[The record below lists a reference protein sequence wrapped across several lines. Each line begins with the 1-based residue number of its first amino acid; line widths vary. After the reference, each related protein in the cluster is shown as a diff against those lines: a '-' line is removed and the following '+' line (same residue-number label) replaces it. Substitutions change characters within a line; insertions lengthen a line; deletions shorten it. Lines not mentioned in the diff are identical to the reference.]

1 MGKKTNSLA
10 EECVGVAMRQLSSSY
25 HHKLQR
31 LHTIRKYR
39 RLYNTQV
46 ERKLRQQFN
55 VPLPVFAGMVDTLQA
70 DLNDELVI
78 EYEYTDPAD
87 YKAIQ
92 KANAAIKKESRSAR
106 PGAQWEH
113 KFQAYRFE
121 KILTGRG
128 VLKFGAEN
136 TDGFK
141 TLLEHVVME
150 DFHCEPTGGG
160 DLENHLF
167 AGQENVM
174 RTRSQLEKGAKDGLY
189 DTEQVKKLTQHGTS
203 GEKSPASFWSGD
215 YDLGNRYRPL
225 GLDPSG
231 NNYVGEEVW
240 HLCEWVLEY
249 KGRRWYLLFDP
260 YSATW
265 VRFEKNSDVCSADYF
280 PWLSSAS
287 HRDEKNFWSK
297 AFADDLYPI
306 ADSVI
311 TLFNQDLT
319 NRSKRN
325 INARAYDRAMF
336 KNPEKLDEAQ
346 YRPDALVPVE
356 TFGGTRRI
364 SEGIYS
370 FDTPEI
376 TGTIDLIDWLQR
388 DTGKQLG
395 VNEMQ
400 QGAAQPAS
408 KKVGVTYAEMTH
420 ISKRLA
426 FTASPFVNMGQQLG
440 QHFLV
445 ALKDYMTE
453 PMSVQLLGETGIEW
467 DVMRRVDLSTKR
479 ALEVTVSSAQ
489 QRNNESDAERA
500 NRMQAFELTAQSEN
514 VNYKMRDELIF
525 REIGGFSEHDIAM
538 LLDPSVDTDKETA
551 AEVSAAI
558 QEIVVRSRKPKRNFN
573 ADRYFV
579 KRLMEFATKH
589 KDTLTRKKFD
599 LLMEYAEEHIPL
611 VRENVEREAKLAA
624 MMERQQ
630 TPLTGPTAPGAT
642 RPQRPTAPGAPAMPQ
657 RPPTAMPQ
665 M

>member
-1 MGKKTNSLA
+1 MGKKINSLA
-10 EECVGVAMRQLSSSY
+10 EEAVNVALRQLQASY
-25 HHKLQR
+25 QHKLPR
-31 LHTIRKYR
+31 VHTIRKYR
-39 RLYNTQV
+39 RLYNTQID
-46 ERKLRQQFN
+46 RKLRQQFN
-55 VPLPVFAGMVDTLQA
+55 VPLPVFAGMIDTLQA
-70 DLNDELVI
+70 DLNDELII
-78 EYEYTDPAD
+78 EYKYTDPAD
-87 YKAIQ
+87 YKTIQ
-92 KANAAIKKESRSAR
+92 KANAAIKKESTSAR
-106 PGAQWEH
+106 PTAQWES

-128 VLKFGAEN
+128 QVKFGASN
-136 TDGFK
+136 NDGFK
-141 TLLEHVVME
+141 SMLEHVVME
-150 DFHCEPTGGG
+150 DFHCEPSGGG

-174 RTRSQLEKGAKDGLY
+174 RTKSQLEKGVEDGLY
-189 DTEQVKKLTQHGTS
+189 DKEQVKKLITNG
-203 GEKSPASFWSGD
+203 GAREKSPASFWSSD
-215 YDLGNRYRPL
+215 YDLGNRFRPL

-265 VRFEKNSDVCSADYF
+265 VRFSKNEEICSADYF

-306 ADSVI
+306 ADAVI

-319 NRSKRN
+319 NRNKRN
-325 INARAYDRAMF
+325 LNARAYDRQMF

-364 SEGIYS
+364 DQGIYA
-370 FDTPEI
+370 FQTPEI
-376 TGTIDLIDWLQR
+376 TGTVDLIDWLQR

-426 FTASPFVNMGQQLG
+426 FTSSPFVRMGQELG

-467 DVMRRVDLSTKR
+467 DVLRRRDLSTKR
-479 ALEVTVSSAQ
+479 ALEVTVSSQ
-489 QRNNESDAERA
+489 SQRNNESDVERT
-500 NRMQAFELTAQSEN
+500 NRMKAFELTANSEH
-514 VNYKMRDELIF
+514 VNTKMRDELIF
-525 REIGGFSEHDIAM
+525 REIGGFAEHDIAM

-558 QEIVVRSRKPKRNFN
+558 QDIVVRGKKPKRNFN

-579 KRLMEFATKH
+579 KRLIQFATKH

-599 LLMEYAEEHIPL
+599 LLMEYAEEHIPI
-611 VRENVEREAKLAA
+611 VQENVEREAKLTA
-624 MMERQQ
+624 MMEREQ
-630 TPLTGPTAPGAT
+630 PPAPGV
-642 RPQRPTAPGAPAMPQ
+642 PGALRPSLPATPPMPQ
-657 RPPTAMPQ
+657 RPAPRMPQ